1 MLMDKWEGALAVRD
15 SVFVQVFL
23 LALLAYVVYRYLPP
37 SWQQKIFFLAVML
50 FVGLYVGSVL
60 NIILWQP

>member
-23 LALLAYVVYRYLPP
+23 LALLVYAVYLSLPP
-37 SWQQKIFFLAVML
+37 SWQQKLFILAVVL
-50 FVGLYVGSVL
+50 FTGLYVGSVL